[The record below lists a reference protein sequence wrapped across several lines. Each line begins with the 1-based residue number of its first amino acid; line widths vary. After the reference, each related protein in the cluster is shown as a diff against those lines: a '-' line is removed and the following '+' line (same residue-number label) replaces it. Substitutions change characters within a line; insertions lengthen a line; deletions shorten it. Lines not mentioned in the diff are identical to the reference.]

1 MTKQPSPVLP
11 DLGATRPTL
20 VLRRENRPLLI
31 GGLVVWMLAWVG
43 AAVSTAVFYEQA
55 GTLAVCLGLL
65 LVPALAGLGLLYL
78 GINRK
83 QTPADPQAALGEHG
97 GAQAAW
103 LAASAEGD
111 MGWIGAA
118 EGLDQYWQAQKV
130 QAKLA
135 SHKQRRRLRIW
146 GLVLLAVAVEAL
158 VLSWVILRETAF
170 EVRMMFIPLAGLPA
184 MVGLLLLARA
194 WGIRWRDEKNLDAVR
209 MFVDG
214 S

>member
-1 MTKQPSPVLP
+1 MAHQSESVIPGSQNEQP
-11 DLGATRPTL
+11 AL

-31 GGLVVWMLAWVG
+31 GGLIVWMLVWVG

-55 GTLAVCLGLL
+55 GTMVVCLGLL

-83 QTPADPQAALGEHG
+83 QAPADLQAALGEHAQ
-97 GAQAAW
+97 AQAAW

-158 VLSWVILRETAF
+158 VLSWVILMETAF